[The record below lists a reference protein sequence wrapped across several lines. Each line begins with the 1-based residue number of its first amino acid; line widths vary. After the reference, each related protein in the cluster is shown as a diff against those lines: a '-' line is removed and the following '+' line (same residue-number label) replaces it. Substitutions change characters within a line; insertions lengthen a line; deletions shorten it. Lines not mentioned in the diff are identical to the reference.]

1 MGRPTLVFRRSA
13 LARKGL
19 PHDPIKEG
27 YRKPR
32 RGTRRSHVLDL
43 GPTHATHQSPAILCY
58 KDTFP
63 GLKREGMSVL
73 SKRTHRIMVHASG
86 ESTICHEKDGLDHV
100 GHVLMEIEEVEA
112 VLERIWDLHDKIS
125 DAIHA
130 ISRAHFLRSVKGLRG
145 GRQPRWRRLRRRK
158 AAGRRISGW
167 EDGAAM
173 AEARSLNDIRS
184 ALENLED
191 QLEFFHTV
199 QSQQR
204 AERDAAIARLEQSRI
219 ILAMRLAEHRGKKYK
234 VIEEALAFVGDVHNM
249 GRFVTPETL
258 YENEMTRSQSGKNLE
273 DHECKGPSMLM
284 QMFIS
289 SFAVAKRSLGLVSV
303 QGILG
308 NAAMF
313 TVSMLALVH
322 LNQVAFKGEAA
333 PARDQAFY
341 RRRNGVRFSRM
352 DDSSHG
358 GQLKRLDVLSARG

>member
-1 MGRPTLVFRRSA
+1 
-13 LARKGL
+13 
-19 PHDPIKEG
+19 
-27 YRKPR
+27 
-32 RGTRRSHVLDL
+32 
-43 GPTHATHQSPAILCY
+43 
-58 KDTFP
+58 
-63 GLKREGMSVL
+63 MSVL

-100 GHVLMEIEEVEA
+100 GHVLSAPFGSTPRKRWGDGNGDPIPNPNPSSLFSSSMRWEMEIEEVEA

-145 GRQPRWRRLRRRK
+145 GRQPPVATP
-158 AAGRRISGW
+158 AAAKGGGEGGEGKGGFVFVKDFRVE

-191 QLEFFHTV
+191 QLEFFHP
-199 QSQQR
+199 
-204 AERDAAIARLEQSRI
+204 LEQSRI

-333 PARDQAFY
+333 PRDQAFY

>member
-1 MGRPTLVFRRSA
+1 MRW
-13 LARKGL
+13 
-19 PHDPIKEG
+19 E
-27 YRKPR
+27 
-32 RGTRRSHVLDL
+32 
-43 GPTHATHQSPAILCY
+43 
-58 KDTFP
+58 
-63 GLKREGMSVL
+63 
-73 SKRTHRIMVHASG
+73 
-86 ESTICHEKDGLDHV
+86 
-100 GHVLMEIEEVEA
+100 MEIEEVEA

-145 GRQPRWRRLRRRK
+145 GRQPPVATP
-158 AAGRRISGW
+158 AAAKGGGEGGEGKGGFVFVKDFRVE

>member
-1 MGRPTLVFRRSA
+1 
-13 LARKGL
+13 
-19 PHDPIKEG
+19 
-27 YRKPR
+27 
-32 RGTRRSHVLDL
+32 
-43 GPTHATHQSPAILCY
+43 
-58 KDTFP
+58 
-63 GLKREGMSVL
+63 
-73 SKRTHRIMVHASG
+73 
-86 ESTICHEKDGLDHV
+86 
-100 GHVLMEIEEVEA
+100 
-112 VLERIWDLHDKIS
+112 
-125 DAIHA
+125 
-130 ISRAHFLRSVKGLRG
+130 
-145 GRQPRWRRLRRRK
+145 
-158 AAGRRISGW
+158 
-167 EDGAAM
+167 M

-358 GQLKRLDVLSARG
+358 GQLKRLDVLFYGCMGLNSNLEVDLSAWMMPFPGYCRPSSCLKFREKKLKTLLLRVSCNGMVCASQVQ

>member
-1 MGRPTLVFRRSA
+1 
-13 LARKGL
+13 
-19 PHDPIKEG
+19 
-27 YRKPR
+27 
-32 RGTRRSHVLDL
+32 
-43 GPTHATHQSPAILCY
+43 
-58 KDTFP
+58 
-63 GLKREGMSVL
+63 
-73 SKRTHRIMVHASG
+73 
-86 ESTICHEKDGLDHV
+86 
-100 GHVLMEIEEVEA
+100 
-112 VLERIWDLHDKIS
+112 
-125 DAIHA
+125 
-130 ISRAHFLRSVKGLRG
+130 
-145 GRQPRWRRLRRRK
+145 
-158 AAGRRISGW
+158 
-167 EDGAAM
+167 M